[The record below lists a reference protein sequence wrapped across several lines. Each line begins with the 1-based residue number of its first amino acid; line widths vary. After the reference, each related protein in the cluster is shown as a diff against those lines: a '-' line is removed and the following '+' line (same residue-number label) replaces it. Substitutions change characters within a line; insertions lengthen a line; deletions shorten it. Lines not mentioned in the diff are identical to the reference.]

1 MRFFAIASALVAL
14 VVVFASYAISTTTR
28 PANAQVPPPELTVV
42 KACVP
47 DPDDG
52 STFNITIEGD
62 QQEPNVSEIQC
73 GGELTFQ
80 LEWGVVYT
88 LSESVI
94 PDGWFDNEVIGGFCS
109 STGTFTFVQGQ
120 TNPEQTCTI
129 TNTPDVPT
137 VQLEKLC
144 EPDDLVGEFA
154 LSLYEGNSFIA
165 AYDLECGETS
175 PPIIIELGVE
185 YTVVEN
191 LTNLPAP
198 TFGGLCT
205 SDGAGNGAFTIPE
218 ESEVIMGICTVTNR
232 LPVVTIRKL
241 CDPVTDDIFT
251 IQVTAQG
258 SNTPTH
264 TVDIGCNGTTGE
276 LPVLPD
282 ETYVVTETP
291 ETGWTLDAFEL
302 DCAPDGAFI
311 LADGEFSDSCIIHNR
326 RTPTPT
332 PTPTQTAT
340 PTPTPTATATPTP
353 TPTST
358 PTSTSTPP
366 TTATSTPTTVTTT
379 TPTSTSTS
387 TSVSSTPR
395 VTPLPPKTGAGGIDE
410 SPSVPWMLLI
420 AIALGVPAVLVLRRR
435 A

>member
-14 VVVFASYAISTTTR
+14 VVVTASYAISSATR

-73 GGELTFQ
+73 GDELTFQ
-80 LEWGVVYT
+80 LEWGVDYT
-88 LSESVI
+88 LSESFI
-94 PDGWFDNEVIGGFCS
+94 PDGWFDNEVISGFCS
-109 STGTFTFVQGQ
+109 STGDFTFVQGQ

-129 TNTPDVPT
+129 TNTPNVPT
-137 VQLEKLC
+137 VQLEKSC
-144 EPDDLVGEFA
+144 EPEDLVGEFTLA
-154 LSLYEGNSFIA
+154 LYEGNSFIA
-165 AYDLECGETS
+165 AYELECGETS

-205 SDGAGNGAFTIPE
+205 SDGSGNGEFTIPE
-218 ESEVIMGICTVTNR
+218 ESEVITGICTVTNR

-241 CDPVTDDIFT
+241 CDPVTNDIFT

-282 ETYVVTETP
+282 ETYIVTESL

-302 DCAPDGAFI
+302 DCAPSGVFI
-311 LADGEFSDSCIIHNR
+311 LADGDNSDSCIIHNR

-340 PTPTPTATATPTP
+340 PTPTPTTTTTPTPTSTATPTP
-353 TPTST
+353 TATAT
-358 PTSTSTPP
+358 P
-366 TTATSTPTTVTTT
+366 TSTPTTVTST
-379 TPTSTSTS
+379 TPTSTST
-387 TSVSSTPR
+387 TVSSTPR
-395 VTPLPPKTGAGGIDE
+395 VTPLPPKTGAGSIDE
-410 SPSVPWMLLI
+410 SASVPWMLLT
-420 AIALGVPAVLVLRRR
+420 ALALGVPAVLVLRRR